1 MSKVVFI
8 CTGNTCRSPMAEYLL
23 RAMLGDESGWSVE
36 SAGTHALDGMP
47 ASPES
52 VQVLAEDEGIDLAPH
67 RSRMIGEAIVAEAD
81 LLVCMTAGHRADILR
96 YFPSAQGKTFVL
108 SDFAVEQDLG
118 GVPDPVGRSLA
129 VYRRTKDM
137 IKMLLPDLILFM
149 KGMS

>member
-1 MSKVVFI
+1 MAKIVFI

-23 RAMLGDESGWSVE
+23 RAMLGTGSGWSVE
-36 SAGTHALDGMP
+36 SAGTLAGDGIP
-47 ASPES
+47 ASPEA

-67 RSRMIGEAIVAEAD
+67 RSRLLGEDIVSEAD

-96 YFPSAQGKTFVL
+96 HFASAQGKTFVL

-137 IKMLLPDLILFM
+137 IKLLLPDLVLFM
-149 KGMS
+149 KGM